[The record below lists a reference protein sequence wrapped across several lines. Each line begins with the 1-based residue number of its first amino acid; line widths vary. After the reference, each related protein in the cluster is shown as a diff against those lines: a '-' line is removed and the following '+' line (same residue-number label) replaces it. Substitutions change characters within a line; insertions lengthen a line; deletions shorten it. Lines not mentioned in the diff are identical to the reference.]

1 MQNTS
6 SPDFMAHALHG
17 IVHRWVQLLEQE
29 AIPAEY
35 AVWQR
40 TEADPALRKFYLETV
55 VAVVGEILFLH
66 VCRDK
71 GLLEFSGITDHD
83 IFLNE
88 QRQLRSFFTSAFEWR
103 VLNWWAPP
111 PAFFTEIAGVFSDS
125 NFTSISRDIVGK
137 VYQLIVAK
145 ADRKLLGEFYT
156 PDEVVHYILDSVGF
170 RAEQHLSGK
179 KIIDLSCGSGRFL
192 SLAVT
197 RMIASLYGQG
207 YTPQQVLT
215 TICSSV
221 YGLDINPFACYLAE
235 LNLLMQLIDM
245 LVAARAVDASYTLP
259 RLHIYHTNTL
269 EQPALL
275 SAEQEVVHAIKTAS
289 GDFTGGFDF
298 VLGNPPYVEAKKMDA
313 ATKQLCKASCPTVAS
328 GAFDL
333 YVCFLDLGLRML
345 KLGGYLGYIVPNK
358 VTIAN
363 YARAIRQKL
372 LAETEILEIIDVSE
386 CGIFEK
392 TSVYP
397 IILTARKAKPAK
409 DWQVR
414 TAEHVQSPAQ
424 LREHTLQTTT
434 LPQSSYH
441 NGDCTFFI
449 LPAAPVEGNL
459 LARLLDRSYPLL
471 EEFLD
476 VKWTISFHATG
487 LREQF
492 LFPEQPD
499 SPHARKLI
507 GGKSFAGN
515 TDINRYRLDWG
526 GWWIDYDEARARAH
540 KNQLPPRQLFER
552 EKLIICQHALRLR
565 ATYDSE
571 QYYCKDTFFVAY
583 PGKRCPPD
591 TNLKFLLG
599 LLNSRLLHYFYATIF
614 KGTHVAGGY
623 LHYLTGYLNRLP
635 IASATSEQ
643 HSMVEQYVE
652 NLLATS
658 DDVLFNM
665 LDDEL
670 DELIYNLY
678 GLSEEEK
685 NVVRGC
691 GCPGTPIS

>member
-1 MQNTS
+1 MPNTS
-6 SPDFMAHALHG
+6 SPNFIAHELHG
-17 IVHRWVQLLEQE
+17 IVQRWVLLLEQE
-29 AIPAEY
+29 ATPAEY

-40 TEADPALRKFYLETV
+40 TEADPALRKFYLEAV

-71 GLLEFSGITDHD
+71 GMLKFTGIVDHGA
-83 IFLNE
+83 FLSK
-88 QRQLRSFFTSAFEWR
+88 QRQLRSFFSSAFEWR
-103 VLNWWAPP
+103 VLNWWVPP
-111 PAFFTEIAGVFSDS
+111 AAFFTEIADVFSS
-125 NFTSISRDIVGK
+125 YNFATHSQDIVGK

-145 ADRKLLGEFYT
+145 EDRKLLGEFYT
-156 PDEVVHYILDSVGF
+156 PDAVVQYILDSVGL
-170 RAEQHLSGK
+170 RAEQNLTGK

-192 SLAVT
+192 SLAVS
-197 RMIASLYGQG
+197 RIISSLSDQG
-207 YTPQQVLT
+207 YTSQQVLT
-215 TICSSV
+215 AICSSV
-221 YGLDINPFACYLAE
+221 FGLDINPFACYLAE
-235 LNLLMQLIDM
+235 LNLLMQLIDV
-245 LVAARAVDASYTLP
+245 LVAARAVENSYTLP
-259 RLHIYHTNTL
+259 RLHIYHANAL
-269 EQPALL
+269 EQATMGI
-275 SAEQEVVHAIKTAS
+275 SASVFVDS
-289 GDFTGGFDF
+289 FDF

-333 YVCFLDLGLRML
+333 YVCFLDLGLRLL
-345 KLGGYLGYIVPNK
+345 KSGGYLGYIVPNK

-409 DWQVR
+409 NWQVR
-414 TAEHVQSPAQ
+414 TAEHVQSPEE
-424 LREHTLQTTT
+424 LREHTLLTTT
-434 LPQSSYH
+434 IPQSSYH
-441 NGDCTFFI
+441 SGDCTFFI

-471 EEFLD
+471 EDFLD

-492 LFPEQPD
+492 LFPEKPD
-499 SPHARKLI
+499 SPHTRKLI

-526 GWWIDYDEARARAH
+526 GWWIDYDEPRARAH

-552 EKLIICQHALRLR
+552 EKLIICQNALRLR
-565 ATYDSE
+565 ATYDNE
-571 QYYCKDTFFVAY
+571 HYYCKDTFFVAY

-591 TNLKFLLG
+591 TSLKFMLG
-599 LLNSRLLHYFYATIF
+599 LLNSRLLHYFYANIF

-623 LHYLTGYLNRLP
+623 LHYLTSYLNRLP

-643 HSMVEQYVE
+643 RDMVKQYVE
-652 NLLATS
+652 SLLATS
-658 DDVLFNM
+658 NNEQFKVI
-665 LDDEL
+665 DDEL
-670 DELIYNLY
+670 DDLIYDLY

-685 NVVRGC
+685 YVVRRF
-691 GCPGTPIS
+691 GCPVTPIS